1 MDRATDWQ
9 LQVDLDE
16 KLKVPEEVVET
27 NLRPDMIL
35 VSRNLKRMGVIEL
48 TVPSE
53 DRKKVS
59 NEKKRSNYLVLQAE
73 G

>member
-1 MDRATDWQ
+1 MDGVTKWQ
-9 LQVDLDE
+9 LQVDQDG
-16 KLKVPEEVVET
+16 KLKMET
-27 NLRPDMIL
+27 NLRSDVIL
-35 VSRNLKRMGVIEL
+35 VSRNSKRMGVIEL